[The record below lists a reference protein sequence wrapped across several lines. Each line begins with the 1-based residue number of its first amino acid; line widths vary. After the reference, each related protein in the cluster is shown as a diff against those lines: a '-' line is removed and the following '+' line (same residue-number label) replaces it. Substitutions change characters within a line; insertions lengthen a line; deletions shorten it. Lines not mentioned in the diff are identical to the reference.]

1 MDYLHMQLPIGG
13 IWNNVSMTGVP
24 VILTA
29 FDSNGNTQNIGTAT
43 TNAYT
48 GAFSYTFTP
57 PIEGDYTIMAT
68 FAGDESYG
76 SSGASTAI
84 YVGLAP
90 TAAPTAPP
98 AKEPIDHTWTIV
110 GMGIAIIVAV
120 IIATILLLMKR
131 K

>member
-1 MDYLHMQLPIGG
+1 
-13 IWNNVSMTGVP
+13 MTGVP

-29 FDSNGNTQNIGTAT
+29 FDSNGNTQNIGTAI

-76 SSGASTAI
+76 SSGSSTAI
-84 YVGLAP
+84 YVGPAP
-90 TAAPTAPP
+90 TAAPTQPP
-98 AKEPIDHTWTIV
+98 VQMPPDNT
-110 GMGIAIIVAV
+110 MLLYGILVAV
-120 IIATILLLMKR
+120 IIAIILALIALFWKR
-131 K
+131 